1 MNQNINVDLIPKFA
15 VYGNLYFSQYDVGR
29 EAIINLV
36 NGSTEYEIPS
46 GATVTLVATKPS
58 GLGFTQN
65 CTFEGNQITV
75 VCTAEMTDETGHFP
89 CEIRI
94 ANGSLLLGTANFTFN
109 VERSPHP
116 EGTTDGTADSVI
128 SQITVAFES
137 AMTQIE
143 NSGGLT
149 RSIKNAILN
158 CFRHVVWIDEHGQ
171 EYYDDLES
179 AFSEVTGIS
188 LNSNSLL
195 FNNLGSTQ
203 QLTASLIPSSST
215 ATVMWTSSDESVA
228 TVSSSG
234 LVTSVGYGNCT
245 ITATAN
251 EVSAS
256 CSVSI
261 EEITV
266 VSLSAVLN
274 ADGHVFYVDDPV
286 DDIKPYLTV
295 TASLSDSS
303 TVTVPSGSYTLSGSL
318 SIEGDNTIT
327 VSYSGE
333 STTVTVTAVTLVLL
347 SIDAVY
353 TQSGT
358 VYDNQTLDSL
368 KADLV
373 VTASWD
379 DSSTTTLSANDYSL
393 SGTLATGTST
403 ITVSYGGKTDTFDVT
418 VTHATIQYTIT
429 NTLTQC
435 TNSNNAS
442 VINELTA
449 YSGTLTANS
458 GYVLATVSITMG
470 GTDITSTAYDS
481 STNAISIASV
491 TGNIVIT
498 AEAVEDVGWISGVAY
513 EPTWVQGKLNND
525 GTFTEGGNYYT
536 TDYLPCH
543 GVTAI
548 KYSVSGTISGA
559 HYRAYYDEN
568 QSFISYAYQFYT
580 DVGENHIVVPSTAY
594 YVRFTAPKA
603 EYDSGC
609 SLTPYLYETIT
620 ENTVWQS
627 GQIYKT
633 VQNQFGFCYGA
644 TTVTMLVDAG
654 LYGLRGYYSLYDSA
668 KQRTNSMGN
677 TNNFSRTP
685 FAVDGNYYFS
695 LSNTDSQT
703 ILVKLS

>member
-75 VCTAEMTDETGHFP
+75 VCTAEMTDEAGHFP
-89 CEIRI
+89 CELRI

-137 AMTQIE
+137 AMQHIE

-149 RSIKNAILN
+149 LSIKNAILN
-158 CFRHVVWIDEHGQ
+158 CFRHVAWIDEHGQ

-195 FNNLGSTQ
+195 FNSLGSTQ

-215 ATVMWTSSDESVA
+215 ATVVWTSSDESVA

-274 ADGHVFYVDDPV
+274 ADGHVFYVGDPV

-318 SIEGDNTIT
+318 SVEGDNTIT
-327 VSYSGE
+327 ISYSGE

-393 SGTLATGTST
+393 SGTLTTGTST

-418 VTHATIQYTIT
+418 VTHATVQYTIT

-458 GYVLATVSITMG
+458 GYVIATVTVTMG
-470 GTDITSTAYDS
+470 NADITSTAYDS
-481 STNAISIASV
+481 STHAISIASV

-498 AEAVEDVGWISGVAY
+498 AEAIEDVGWISGVPYEIEWETYDIVPTTGEIGTNSAY
-513 EPTWVQGKLNND
+513 KH
-525 GTFTEGGNYYT
+525 

-548 KYSVSGTISGA
+548 KFISSGA
-559 HYRAYYDEN
+559 RSRAWYDEN
-568 QSFISYAYQFYT
+568 YNYIEGSGTANGVSE
-580 DVGENHIVVPSTAY
+580 DHIIPPDGAY
-594 YVRFTAPKA
+594 YVRLSTNNMNNVSA
-603 EYDSGC
+603 
-609 SLTPYLYETIT
+609 TPYLYPTLDES
-620 ENTVWQS
+620 TVWES
-627 GQIYKT
+627 GKIY
-633 VQNQFGFCYGA
+633 NFAGLGNLMFCYGA
-644 TTVTMLVDAG
+644 TTIELLVDMAV
-654 LYGLRGYYSLYDSA
+654 YGYRGYYSLYDGA

-677 TNNFSRTP
+677 TNNFNRSSITVQSTD
-685 FAVDGNYYFS
+685 FYFS
-695 LSNTDSQT
+695 LSSTST
-703 ILVKLS
+703 TAKFLVRLS